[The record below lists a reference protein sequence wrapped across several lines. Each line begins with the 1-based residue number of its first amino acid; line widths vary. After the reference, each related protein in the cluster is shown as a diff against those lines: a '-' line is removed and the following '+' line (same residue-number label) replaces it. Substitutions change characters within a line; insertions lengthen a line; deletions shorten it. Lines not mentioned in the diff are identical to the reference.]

1 MSPVIVELRRRR
13 KVFGLTQQQVA
24 ERLGLSRPSVA
35 NFEQGNQDM
44 PLSKVEA
51 YAVAVGVRLVP
62 IPREFLL

>member
-1 MSPVIVELRRRR
+1 MNPVIQELRRRR

-24 ERLGLSRPSVA
+24 ERIGVVRSSVA
-35 NFEQGNQDM
+35 NFERDNQDM

-51 YAVAVGVRLVP
+51 YAALVGVRLIP